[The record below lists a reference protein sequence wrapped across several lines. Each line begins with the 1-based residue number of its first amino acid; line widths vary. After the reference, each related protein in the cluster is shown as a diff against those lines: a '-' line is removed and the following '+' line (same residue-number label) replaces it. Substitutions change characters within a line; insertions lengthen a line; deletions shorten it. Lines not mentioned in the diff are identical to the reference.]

1 MQFIKNRKITAPALI
16 LALFCLSL
24 ATSASLVNAQTEI
37 DANFNPNNII
47 SDDDLLDARSM
58 TLSEIQNFLQ
68 SKNSYLA
75 NYITPNNSGTM
86 KTAAEIIYDASNR
99 NFDCDGVSLSDSPT
113 EDEKRLKCKTI
124 TTVNPKFLMVLLQ
137 KEASLIEDTS
147 PAQSHLDW
155 ATGYGCPDNWTCNPY
170 YKGFGKQVNSASLQF
185 LAYMQEPEHYGFKVG
200 ETYIAPDRYSALKSV
215 PKAVSDGT
223 YNQIISSPDRVTVTP
238 ENKATAALY
247 NYTPHVFN
255 GNYNTYKLMDRYF
268 PESDFIASYPDGS
281 VVKVAGDPGVWLIEK
296 GKKRLFL
303 NYSSFISRFSP
314 QQIVTVSASM
324 LSGYPTGDGIRF
336 SNYSL
341 VQTPDKKIYMLVGSE
356 KRQFDSLA
364 SFKTIGFN
372 QAEIETASSSEL
384 AGYTDGKTITATSA
398 YVTGALLQD
407 TKTGGVFYVEN
418 NTKAPLLD
426 KILLA
431 TKFKGK
437 KIVRVSTT
445 ILNKYTTVAPAL
457 FDDGTL
463 LKTDS
468 YPSVYLI
475 SNGKK
480 RAFASEAVFKNLGY
494 DMANVITISSKL
506 MSNYPQG
513 DPIQ

>member
-1 MQFIKNRKITAPALI
+1 MQFIKNHKITVSALI
-16 LALFCLSL
+16 LALFSLSL
-24 ATSASLVNAQTEI
+24 ATSAPLAKAQTEI
-37 DANFNPNNII
+37 DAKFNPNNII
-47 SDDDLLDARSM
+47 SDSDLLDARSM
-58 TLSEIQNFLQ
+58 TLPDIQNFLQ

-75 NYITPNNSGTM
+75 NYIVPNNSGTM
-86 KTAAEIIYDASNR
+86 KTAAEIIYDATNR
-99 NFDCDGVSLSDSPT
+99 NFDCDGVTLSASPT
-113 EDEKRLKCKTI
+113 EEEKRLKCKTI
-124 TTVNPKFLMVLLQ
+124 TTVNPKFIMVLLQ
-137 KEASLIEDTS
+137 KEASLIEDQS

-185 LAYMQEPEHYGFKVG
+185 LAYLREPENYGFKVG
-200 ETYIAPDRYSALKSV
+200 ETYIAADRYGALKSV
-215 PKAVSDGT
+215 SKAVSDGT
-223 YNQIISSPDRVTVTP
+223 YNKIISSPDKVVVTP

-255 GNYNTYKLMDRYF
+255 GNYNTYKLLNRYF

-281 VVKVAGDPGVWLIEK
+281 VVKTAGDSGVWLIEN
-296 GKKRLFL
+296 GKKKLFL

-314 QQIVTVSASM
+314 QQIVTISTST
-324 LSGYPTGDGIRF
+324 LQSYPTGDSIRF

-341 VQTPDKKIYMLVGSE
+341 VQTPDKNIYMLVGSE

-372 QAEIETASSSEL
+372 QAEIEPASSLEL

-426 KILLA
+426 RILL
-431 TKFKGK
+431 TTRFKDK

-457 FDDGTL
+457 FNDGTL

-468 YPSVYLI
+468 FPSVYLI

-480 RAFASEAVFKNLGY
+480 RPFATETAFKTLGY
-494 DMANVITISSKL
+494 DMSNVITISSKL

-513 DPIQ
+513 EPIQ